1 MSTPEQRPL
10 NIAVAYNRFEP
21 VPGRSNE
28 SVSES
33 SVALEAADVVD
44 ALSATAH
51 RVFPLVLGQ
60 SLTGFIRRL
69 RLQQTD
75 AVINLCEGFRG
86 RSRWESGLAAFLE
99 MSSIPFTGN
108 AEPAMV
114 LCLDKFKCKAV
125 LAACGLP
132 VPAGWLARS
141 PDAEIPDSIPYPVI
155 VKPNREDASLGIN
168 AGSVIRDA
176 SSLKKRI
183 RSVIRRYR
191 QPALV
196 EAFIPHREFNAAV
209 WEKSRGPEV
218 LAVQEIDFSSM
229 PSGEPRICGYEAKW
243 FEDHPLYRSTVPV
256 CPAPLDPAAQRK
268 IESISLEAF
277 QALGCRDYARVDFR
291 MDAEGKL
298 YVLEVNPNPDVSRSA
313 GFARALEFAGIDY
326 TDFWLALI
334 RRALTRKETE

>member
-1 MSTPEQRPL
+1 M
-10 NIAVAYNRFEP
+10 
-21 VPGRSNE
+21 
-28 SVSES
+28 
-33 SVALEAADVVD
+33 
-44 ALSATAH
+44 
-51 RVFPLVLGQ
+51 
-60 SLTGFIRRL
+60 
-69 RLQQTD
+69 
-75 AVINLCEGFRG
+75 
-86 RSRWESGLAAFLE
+86 
-99 MSSIPFTGN
+99 
-108 AEPAMV
+108 
-114 LCLDKFKCKAV
+114 
-125 LAACGLP
+125 P

-141 PDAEIPDSIPYPVI
+141 PEAEIPDCIQYPVI

-168 AGSVIRDA
+168 AGSVIGDRN
-176 SSLKKRI
+176 SLKKRI
-183 RSVIRRYR
+183 QSVIRRYD

-209 WEKSRGPEV
+209 WENGRGPEV

-256 CPAPLDPAAQRK
+256 CPAPLEPAVQRK

-298 YVLEVNPNPDVSRSA
+298 YILEVNPNPDVSRNA
-313 GFARALEFAGIDY
+313 GFARALGVAGIDY